1 MSEHKK
7 NSDKPVHVKTS
18 KVRFGRTQYKWAI
31 IIILTGVVYWGG
43 LYLAYNEYKQL
54 TTPPSTKAVQAA
66 ESMNKAIQNH
76 NTSQALADAK
86 KALANEPNN
95 VDNILAVAYLTQST
109 NPSEAK
115 QYFKQ
120 ALDLSNKQDNANVP
134 GKSAI
139 TYWGA
144 ANLAQQAGETDQA
157 KIYYQEVI
165 KAAVSSNS
173 YQQSLAVQSQAQLRK
188 LK

>member
-1 MSEHKK
+1 MSEHKNIIDATDSGK
-7 NSDKPVHVKTS
+7 KSLL
-18 KVRFGRTQYKWAI
+18 VRLRPHSREFIIGIIAAI
-31 IIILTGVVYWGG
+31 VLVILSVFT
-43 LYLAYNEYKQL
+43 YNVIVNI
-54 TTPPSTKAVQAA
+54 TTPPSTKAVQATK
-66 ESMNKAIQNH
+66 SMNNALQSH

-95 VDNILAVAYLTQST
+95 FNDILAVAYLTQST
-109 NPSEAK
+109 NPNEAK

-120 ALDLSNKQDNANVP
+120 ALDLSNQQDNANVP

-157 KIYYQEVI
+157 KIYYEEVI
-165 KAAVSSNS
+165 KAADPSNS
-173 YQQSLAVQSQAQLRK
+173 YQQSLAIQSQAQLRK
-188 LK
+188 LQ